1 MSGRAYIFI
10 FLGGED
16 VNSNHVHL
24 ANQENSRQHC
34 LLEQQFLTTNNLE
47 ENSLFMA
54 LWFRKNY
61 ISKLY
66 PIKFIVNIPV
76 VHSLFNHISP
86 CRRGSPY
93 KWRVSFS
100 LVESLLIGCERKSK
114 IRIKQEAQGPH
125 HSPEK
130 TVQIN
135 KHI

>member
-1 MSGRAYIFI
+1 MVILALNNWNIHIMSGRAYIFI

-54 LWFRKNY
+54 LWFKKNY

-66 PIKFIVNIPV
+66 PIKFIVKYTSSTLDIHYLIIFP
-76 VHSLFNHISP
+76 
-86 CRRGSPY
+86 
-93 KWRVSFS
+93 
-100 LVESLLIGCERKSK
+100 LVEEDLPTNGEFRSVWLKVCWLVVRESQK
-114 IRIKQEAQGPH
+114 
-125 HSPEK
+125 
-130 TVQIN
+130 
-135 KHI
+135 